1 MLIKWSN
8 RFEVCSR
15 VISAVYPVACCV
27 FFSVSHILY
36 ILTQTW
42 EIVVCKLAGC
52 ANISL
57 YGLLS
62 KPCEDWQSMK

>member
-15 VISAVYPVACCV
+15 VISAVYPVV
-27 FFSVSHILY
+27 YFSSVLHILY

-42 EIVVCKLAGC
+42 EIVICKLAGC
-52 ANISL
+52 VNISR